1 MAVGLSM
8 VYSSKLHGWSKK
20 TFHEKADGRGA
31 ATLTLMQSKVGHIF
45 GGFSMHPWASPY
57 LKGRW
62 IKDPEAFLFSLHP
75 EKKVY
80 KVKKPEKAIYV
91 GGTYGPVFGYFDL
104 QFNGD
109 QLNEDSAC

>member
-1 MAVGLSM
+1 
-8 VYSSKLHGWSKK
+8 
-20 TFHEKADGRGA
+20 
-31 ATLTLMQSKVGHIF
+31 MQSKAGHIF

-62 IKDPEAFLFSLHP
+62 IKDPEAFLFSVHP

-91 GGTYGPVFGYFDL
+91 GRTYGPVFGYFDI

-109 QLNEDSAC
+109 QLSEDAACQCNTSND

>member
-1 MAVGLSM
+1 VAIGLTLL
-8 VYSSKLHGWSKK
+8 YSSKTDGWLKN
-20 TFHEKADGRGA
+20 TFHEKADGKGA
-31 ATLTLMQSKVGHIF
+31 ATLTLMQSSAGHIF

-57 LKGRW
+57 LIGRW
-62 IKDPEAFLFSLHP
+62 IKDPEAFLFSVKP

-80 KVKKPEKAIYV
+80 KVKRPEKAIYV

-109 QLNEDSAC
+109 LLNDSAAC